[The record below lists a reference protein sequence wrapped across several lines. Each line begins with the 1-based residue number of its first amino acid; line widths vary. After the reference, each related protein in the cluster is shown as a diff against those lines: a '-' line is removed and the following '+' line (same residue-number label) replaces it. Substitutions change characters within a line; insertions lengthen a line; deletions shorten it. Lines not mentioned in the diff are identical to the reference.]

1 MMCDYKTVVAHHK
14 LILFIIIRLV
24 GKAYGLAG
32 SKGART
38 ARQTALPRRRFS
50 HGITPVKAAPAPLRC
65 APAGDTVCRD
75 RVLLS
80 SEVLL
85 PRSFGE

>member
-1 MMCDYKTVVAHHK
+1 MCSV
-14 LILFIIIRLV
+14 LFSN
-24 GKAYGLAG
+24 KE
-32 SKGART
+32 
-38 ARQTALPRRRFS
+38 RQTAFRIQTDKLLEALTRRRSS

-75 RVLLS
+75 RNLPAL
-80 SEVLL
+80 EVLL